1 MLEKNELPI
10 VIPTVT
16 AYHRVSFAM
25 AVLIANHRYHFCMNN
40 YINVFMHPDYIKG
53 NDNNFLNF
61 VNTDIYKVAEFEVDT
76 LKKNNITFDDVIS
89 CIDNGKYLFFN
100 NINEHYI
107 MNARYEGKDFPHNI
121 FVYGYDKN
129 EGTVSVMGY
138 DKTTKMALYKTPF
151 EALHQSC
158 NSVFG
163 ETDIRTVSLRQ
174 DKKAFIDLDMIRKGF
189 SDYLESRPYSDNF
202 TERNVFGVDAVMYLM
217 HYLKCI
223 EVGIYDKN
231 KFDLKMFRLVSDHK
245 QLMRKRL
252 QVLSEIDS
260 SMNGMADELSDIIAM
275 SEKVRA
281 LSLKFFASG
290 KEMLLQNMQKYLKE
304 MIEKEQFLYS
314 KILEKFDALIL
325 KKNEMNTEISL
336 DRYFE

>member
-1 MLEKNELPI
+1 M
-10 VIPTVT
+10 
-16 AYHRVSFAM
+16 
-25 AVLIANHRYHFCMNN
+25 
-40 YINVFMHPDYIKG
+40 
-53 NDNNFLNF
+53 
-61 VNTDIYKVAEFEVDT
+61 
-76 LKKNNITFDDVIS
+76 
-89 CIDNGKYLFFN
+89 
-100 NINEHYI
+100 
-107 MNARYEGKDFPHNI
+107 
-121 FVYGYDKN
+121 
-129 EGTVSVMGY
+129 
-138 DKTTKMALYKTPF
+138 

-314 KILEKFDALIL
+314 KILEKLDALIL

>member
-40 YINVFMHPDYIKG
+40 YINIFMHPDYIKG

-61 VNTDIYKVAEFEVDT
+61 VNTDIYKVAEFEVDA
-76 LKKNNITFDDVIS
+76 LEKNNISFDDVIS

-163 ETDIRTVSLRQ
+163 KTDIRTVSLRQ

-189 SDYLESRPYSDNF
+189 SDYLESRPYRDNF

-223 EVGIYDKN
+223 EVGIYDKS

-252 QVLSEIDS
+252 QVLSNSFYTVIS
-260 SMNGMADELSDIIAM
+260 VPSLNLKTILPSMHI
-275 SEKVRA
+275 VA
-281 LSLKFFASG
+281 LSIAFSHKSSENSVITSCPRSVSA
-290 KEMLLQNMQKYLKE
+290 
-304 MIEKEQFLYS
+304 
-314 KILEKFDALIL
+314 
-325 KKNEMNTEISL
+325 
-336 DRYFE
+336 